1 MRRGRFILPLWEQQR
16 RCHSESGFCSRNLLF
31 PLPHGKSRF
40 LASLGMTA
48 QGTLRLATQIIL
60 AAGLAVGIVGCGY
73 RTAGH
78 FSTMPKNVHVIAVP
92 AMENKTSTYRV
103 EQKLTA
109 ATIHEL
115 LVKTNY
121 HVVSD
126 PNGGDAVLTGKV
138 LRMEVVPLLFQTT
151 STATTS
157 TAQATAMLVTMTCE
171 VTLTDR
177 VTEKVLY
184 HNEKFLFRNEYQLST
199 DVRSFFQEGDPA
211 LDRMAQDFAA
221 RLVAAVTENF

>member
-1 MRRGRFILPLWEQQR
+1 MKRG
-16 RCHSESGFCSRNLLF
+16 NF
-31 PLPHGKSRF
+31 PVSM
-40 LASLGMTA
+40 ATA
-48 QGTLRLATQIIL
+48 IL
-60 AAGLAVGIVGCGY
+60 ALSFAGCGY

-126 PNGGDAVLTGKV
+126 ANGGDAVLTGKV
-138 LRMEVVPLLFQTT
+138 LRMEVVPLLFQTNTTTT
-151 STATTS
+151 SS

-177 VTEKVLY
+177 ATEKVLY
-184 HNEKFLFRNEYQLST
+184 HNENFLFRNEYQLST

-211 LDRMAQDFAA
+211 LDRMAQDFAG

>member
-1 MRRGRFILPLWEQQR
+1 MKRGGLLSLTVPVLVAL
-16 RCHSESGFCSRNLLF
+16 GF
-31 PLPHGKSRF
+31 G
-40 LASLGMTA
+40 
-48 QGTLRLATQIIL
+48 
-60 AAGLAVGIVGCGY
+60 GCGY
-73 RTAGH
+73 HTAGH

-121 HVVSD
+121 RVVSD
-126 PNGGDAVLTGKV
+126 ANGGDAVLSGKV

-171 VTLTDR
+171 VTLKDR
-177 VTEKVLY
+177 ATEKVLY
-184 HNEKFLFRNEYQLST
+184 HNENFVFRNEYELST
-199 DVRSFFQEGDPA
+199 DVRNFFQEGDPA
-211 LDRMAQDFAA
+211 LDRMSQDFAA